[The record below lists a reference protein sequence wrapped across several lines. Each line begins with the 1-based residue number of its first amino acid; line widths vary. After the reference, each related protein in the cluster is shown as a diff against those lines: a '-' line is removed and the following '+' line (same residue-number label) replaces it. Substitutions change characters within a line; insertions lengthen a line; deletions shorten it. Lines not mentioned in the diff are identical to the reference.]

1 MAHRRQHNVKRN
13 RTTKILAVAMGL
25 LLLTAACGDDD
36 DGTTTEDTDAES
48 TDPSFEAGTTMA
60 RVLEAGSIK
69 IGVKYDQPG
78 FGLRNPTS
86 GDVEGFDV
94 EIAKLIVE
102 GIGPDVEI
110 EFVES
115 VSANR
120 ETFIQDGTVDL
131 VIATYTINDA
141 RKQVVDFAG
150 PYFVAQQDIMVAA
163 DDDSI
168 TEVGDLNGKR
178 VCSVQ
183 GSTSEKNVRAAAPE
197 AELSLFPG
205 YSDCASELRDGRVDA
220 VTTDNAILAGLVQD
234 SDGAFKLV
242 EAPFTEEPYG
252 IGLKKDDDG
261 WRDFIN
267 DRLEE
272 IYESGEWADA
282 FEATLGAIGL
292 DTPEPPEVNRYTETP
307 PAPSTTTTAAP

>member
-1 MAHRRQHNVKRN
+1 MSWKTPRKL
-13 RTTKILAVAMGL
+13 LAVGL
-25 LLLTAACGDDD
+25 GLALLTTACGDDD
-36 DGTTTEDTDAES
+36 DSASTEDTDVES
-48 TDPSFEAGTTMA
+48 TVEAFPEGSTMA
-60 RVLEAGSIK
+60 RIQEQGSVK
-69 IGVKYDQPG
+69 VGVKYDQPG
-78 FGLRNPTS
+78 FGLRNPTTEEI
-86 GDVEGFDV
+86 EGFDV
-94 EIAKLIVE
+94 EIAELIVE
-102 GIGPDVEI
+102 AIGEDIDI

-120 ETFIQDGTVDL
+120 EPFIQDGTVDM
-131 VIATYTINDA
+131 VVATYTINDT

-150 PYFVAQQDIMVAA
+150 PYFEAEQDLMVAA

-168 TEVGDLNGKR
+168 TSVDDLNGKR

-183 GSTSEKNVRAAAPE
+183 GSTSERNVRAAAPD

-234 SDGAFKLV
+234 SDGAFKLLG
-242 EAPFTEEPYG
+242 APFSEEPYG
-252 IGLKKDDDG
+252 IGLKKGDDDF
-261 WRDFIN
+261 RDFIN

-272 IYESGEWADA
+272 IFESGEWAEA

-292 DTPEPPEVNRYTETP
+292 ETPEPPEVDRYTETP
-307 PAPSTTTTAAP
+307 PPPSSTTTAAAG